1 MEQSKAK
8 TYRIWYYVFL
18 IVGLVGIFDL
28 ATRSMVLETYKI
40 DVGYAVLGA
49 FFPLRFLF
57 GTHIA
62 TVIMVY
68 SGMILGFAPLWLVLA
83 YFFNKKSK
91 AIENPSEENQKK
103 SKRAKIWLWVVAGV
117 IIAFVII
124 AFMLFVVFLLLSN
137 SA

>member
-1 MEQSKAK
+1 MEQPKAK
-8 TYRIWYYVFL
+8 TYRIWYYIFL
-18 IVGLVGIFDL
+18 IVGLIGIFDL

-49 FFPLRFLF
+49 FFPLQFLF
-57 GTHIA
+57 GTHVA

-103 SKRAKIWLWVVAGV
+103 IKRAKIWVWVVGG
-117 IIAFVII
+117 IIVAFVFFGMFFAIT
-124 AFMLFVVFLLLSN
+124 N